1 MQAFLENLTL
11 IFERFTWTSLLDILL
26 VALIFY
32 IVLTWLQG
40 TRGMAILRGVLLLI
54 MALGLLVN
62 LLELP
67 AFSWLWS
74 AILPALL
81 LSIPVIFAPELRQ
94 ALERVG
100 RLGAQPSTRRAV
112 AGQVVQATIEAITT
126 LAEHHIGALIVFERT
141 TSLGDYLHTGVLL
154 DALASPELIVQ
165 IFYPNTPLHDG
176 ALIIGR
182 GRLQAAACVLP
193 LTSATE
199 LPLSEG
205 MRRLGLRHRAAIGIT
220 EVSDALAVVVSEET
234 GMISVARDG
243 YLIWDLKPEQVRKL
257 LLAGLASS
265 PIRAW
270 FRAWRFASWW
280 RPAPPSSSRDEAA

>member
-1 MQAFLENLTL
+1 MQALLDNLL
-11 IFERFTWTSLLDILL
+11 FIFQRFTWTSLLDILL
-26 VALIFY
+26 VAVVFY
-32 IVLTWLQG
+32 IVLVWLQG
-40 TRGMAILRGVLLLI
+40 TRGMAILRGVLLLVVG
-54 MALGLLVN
+54 LGLLIN

-67 AFSWLWS
+67 AFSWLWRT
-74 AILPALL
+74 ILPALL
-81 LSIPVIFAPELRQ
+81 LAIPVIFAPELRQ

-100 RLGAQPSTRRAV
+100 RLGAAPSTRRPV
-112 AGQVVQATIEAITT
+112 AGQVVQATIDAVTT
-126 LAEHHIGALIVFERT
+126 MAESRIGALIVFERT
-141 TSLGDYLHTGVLL
+141 TSLGDYLQTGVLL
-154 DALASPELIVQ
+154 DALASPELILQ

-199 LPLSEG
+199 IPMADG

-220 EVSDALAVVVSEET
+220 EVSDALVVVVSEET

-265 PIRAW
+265 PMRAW
-270 FRAWRFASWW
+270 FRPWRLASWW
-280 RPAPPSSSRDEAA
+280 RPTPKSPENETP

>member
-1 MQAFLENLTL
+1 VQAFLDNLML
-11 IFERFTWTSLLDILL
+11 IFERFTWASLVDILL
-26 VALIFY
+26 VAFIFY
-32 IVLTWLQG
+32 IALTWLQG
-40 TRGMAILRGVLLLI
+40 TRGMAILRGVLLVVMI
-54 MALGLLVN
+54 LGLLTN

-67 AFSWLWS
+67 AFSWLWGTV
-74 AILPALL
+74 LPALL
-81 LSIPVIFAPELRQ
+81 LAIPVIFAPELRQ

-112 AGQVVQATIEAITT
+112 AGQVVHATVEAITGM
-126 LAEHHIGALIVFERT
+126 AEARIGALIVFERT
-141 TSLGDYLHTGVLL
+141 TSLGDYIQTGVLL

-176 ALIIGR
+176 ALIVGR

-199 LPLSEG
+199 LPLADG

-280 RPAPPSSSRDEAA
+280 RPAPNSSRDEAP

>member
-1 MQAFLENLTL
+1 VQALWDNLML
-11 IFERFTWTSLLDILL
+11 ILDRFTWTSLVDILL
-26 VALIFY
+26 VAIILYF
-32 IVLTWLQG
+32 VLTWLQG
-40 TRGMAILRGVLLLI
+40 TRGMAILRGVLLVV
-54 MALGLLVN
+54 MGLGLLTN

-67 AFSWLWS
+67 AFSWLWGTV
-74 AILPALL
+74 LPALL
-81 LSIPVIFAPELRQ
+81 LAIPVIFAPELRQ

-100 RLGAQPSTRRAV
+100 RLGAQPSTRRSV
-112 AGQVVQATIEAITT
+112 AGQVVHATVEAISVM
-126 LAEHHIGALIVFERT
+126 AEARIGALIVFERT
-141 TSLGDYLHTGVLL
+141 TSLGDYVKTGVLL

-176 ALIIGR
+176 ALIVGR

-193 LTSATE
+193 LTSTTE
-199 LPLSEG
+199 LPMADG
-205 MRRLGLRHRAAIGIT
+205 IRRLGLRHRAAIGIT

-234 GMISVARDG
+234 GLISVARDG

-280 RPAPPSSSRDEAA
+280 RPAPPPPGDDAT